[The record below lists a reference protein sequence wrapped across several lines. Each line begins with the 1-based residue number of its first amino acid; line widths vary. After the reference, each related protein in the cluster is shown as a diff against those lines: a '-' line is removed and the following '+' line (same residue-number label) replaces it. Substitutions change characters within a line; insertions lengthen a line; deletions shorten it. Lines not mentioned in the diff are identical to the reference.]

1 MCQFYRLSMPEI
13 YTEMFLLDDVKL
25 FRAIF
30 YLVYTYFGGKIGKVN
45 AIANVMQQVQ
55 DIQIAM
61 YHDKRGE

>member
-13 YTEMFLLDDVKL
+13 CTEMFLLADVKL

-45 AIANVMQQVQ
+45 AIANVMQQV
-55 DIQIAM
+55 
-61 YHDKRGE
+61 